1 MIFTTILTTIL
12 ITTNKDMNT
21 LKELINYLNKRNIY
35 NKLVNNQVI
44 IKRSNYDVALI
55 TKLSE
60 NKNQIDSFY
69 LDSTMI
75 FYINNSIN

>member
-1 MIFTTILTTIL
+1 MT
-12 ITTNKDMNT
+12 T